1 MSLAVKVFNGD
12 SGAWDE
18 VIAQLPQAHAL
29 QTWEWGEV
37 KSQFGWEPNYLTWED
52 PFGRIAAAALV
63 LMKAIS
69 FRGHKSQF
77 NVMYVPKGPLLDW
90 VDREVR
96 REVLSALASFA
107 CARNSILI
115 KIDPDVRM
123 GQGIPGQPEAVEFPD
138 GQSVSLDLTQL
149 GWRFSSE
156 QIQFKNTV
164 ILDISGDADGI
175 LARMKQKTRYN
186 IRLAE
191 KKGISIRIAEIKDL
205 DLLFKM
211 YAETADRDRF
221 VIRNETYY
229 KLLWETFMKA
239 ELAEGMIAELEGEP
253 IAGLIYFYFAGRAW
267 YMSGMSASAHREKM
281 PNHLLQWRAICRLK
295 ELGVRDYDLWG
306 APDNFIES
314 DPLWGVYRFKE
325 GFNGQV
331 VRHLGAWDLP
341 IRSGFY
347 SLYTRFLPTLLNI
360 MRRQGIRETH
370 RMVGLQ
376 G

>member
-1 MSLAVKVFNGD
+1 
-12 SGAWDE
+12 
-18 VIAQLPQAHAL
+18 
-29 QTWEWGEV
+29 
-37 KSQFGWEPNYLTWED
+37 
-52 PFGRIAAAALV
+52 
-63 LMKAIS
+63 
-69 FRGHKSQF
+69 
-77 NVMYVPKGPLLDW
+77 MYVPKGPLLDW
-90 VDREVR
+90 ADREVR
-96 REVLSALASFA
+96 RAVLNDLASFA
-107 CARNSILI
+107 RARKSILI

-138 GQSVSLDLTQL
+138 GQFVSLDLTQL

-239 ELAEGMIAELEGEP
+239 GLAEGMIAELEGEP
-253 IAGLIYFYFAGRAW
+253 IAGLIYFYFAGQAW

-306 APDNFIES
+306 APDDFIES

-331 VRHLGAWDLP
+331 VRHIGAWDLP

-347 SLYTRFLPTLLNI
+347 SLYTRFLPKLLNI